1 MPAAHR
7 QAACFLE
14 TSHAYSERR
23 ACALVGLS
31 RASARYRGSGRDD
44 GELRERLHALAA
56 ERRRFG
62 YRRLHVLLCREGW
75 VVNHK
80 RIYRLYRE
88 EQLSVRKRSRKRVAR
103 ERCPLPAPTGPNQRW
118 SLDFVS
124 DALSWGR
131 KIRML
136 TIVDGF
142 TRESLAIEV
151 DTSLSGVRVARVLDQ
166 VIERRG
172 QMPREIVLD
181 NGPELTS
188 KALDQWAYEHGV
200 RLCFIEP
207 GKPVQ
212 NAYIESFNGRLRDE
226 CLNEHWFQSL
236 PHAKRIIEDWRQDYN
251 RHRPHS
257 SLGNRSPEEFHA
269 AWTTRPAPAGLQL

>member
-1 MPAAHR
+1 
-7 QAACFLE
+7 
-14 TSHAYSERR
+14 
-23 ACALVGLS
+23 VGLS
-31 RASARYRGSGRDD
+31 RSSCRYRGSGRDD
-44 GELRERLHALAA
+44 GELRERLRVLAA

-75 VVNHK
+75 AVNHK
-80 RIYRLYRE
+80 RVYRLYRE
-88 EQLSVRKRSRKRVAR
+88 EGLSVRKRCRKRVAR
-103 ERCPLPAPTGPNQRW
+103 DRCPMPAPTGPDQRW

-136 TIVDGF
+136 TVVDAF

-166 VIERRG
+166 VIECRG
-172 QMPREIVLD
+172 VAPEEIVLD

-188 KALDQWAYEHGV
+188 KALDQWAYEQGV

-236 PHAKRIIEDWRQDYN
+236 PQARRIIEDWRIDYN
-251 RHRPHS
+251 QHRPHS
-257 SLGNRSPEEFHA
+257 SLGNRSPEEFRA
-269 AWTTRPAPAGLQL
+269 AWTMRPAPAGLHL